1 MASLTI
7 DGVGKKYGDVRAIAN
22 VSIEV
27 KDGEFLV
34 LVGPSGCGKSTLLR
48 MIAGLESL
56 TEGIVYLGD
65 RDVSDVDP
73 KDRDVA
79 MVFQSYALYPH
90 MTVFENMAFGL
101 QQRKMPKDQI
111 RKKVMDAARILDL
124 EPLVDR
130 KPGALSGGQR
140 QRVAM
145 GRAIV
150 RNPAIY
156 LMDEPLSNLDAK
168 LRVQMRAEL
177 KLLRKKLGVTTI
189 YVTHDQV
196 EAMTLGDRVAVLSPF
211 SIGQTSNL
219 EQCDNPQNLYH
230 RPCNMFVAGFIGSPA
245 MNFFF
250 VDIYANAEEL
260 LVRFAGLEDREP
272 EISGS
277 KTGLRLNRGNCP
289 TFEALS
295 AYVGSRVVL
304 GVRPEFLG
312 LKPQGNDDL
321 KQALTVGVTVSELVG
336 PDAFLHF
343 DLPTPEVDVDLREL
357 INDGES
363 GPSSEARY
371 TARVNSE
378 GLREGENRIELFF
391 DVPRLHFF
399 DAVAKNRIF

>member
-1 MASLTI
+1 MSSLTI
-7 DGVGKKYGDVRAIAN
+7 KSVGKKYGEVRAISD
-22 VSIEV
+22 VSIDV
-27 KDGEFLV
+27 ADGEFLV

-48 MIAGLESL
+48 MIAGLEDL
-56 TEGIVYLGD
+56 TEGQVFLGD

-90 MTVFENMAFGL
+90 MTVYENMAFAL
-101 QQRKMPKDQI
+101 QQRKFPKDKI
-111 RKKVMDAARILDL
+111 HKTVMDAARILDL
-124 EPLVDR
+124 EPLVER

-177 KLLRKKLGVTTI
+177 KLLRQRLGVTTV

-196 EAMTLGDRVAVLSPF
+196 EAMTLGDRVAVLSPYA
-211 SIGQTSNL
+211 GGNASNL
-219 EQCDNPQNLYH
+219 EQCDSPQQLYH

-245 MNFFF
+245 MNFLYA
-250 VDIYANAEEL
+250 DIEKKNDGLVATVPGTTLKLELTAEN
-260 LVRFAGLEDREP
+260 
-272 EISGS
+272 
-277 KTGLRLNRGNCP
+277 TP
-289 TFEALS
+289 TFDALENY
-295 AYVGSRVVL
+295 AGRRVIV
-304 GVRPEFLG
+304 GVRPEFF
-312 LKPQGNDDL
+312 
-321 KQALTVGVTVSELVG
+321 ALSPKVDSERGQSIQVDISVSELVG

-343 DLPTPEVDVDLREL
+343 DLSTPEVGRDLMEVL
-357 INDGES
+357 NDGEKT
-363 GPSSEARY
+363 GAGGARF
-371 TARVNSE
+371 TARVDAESLPD
-378 GLREGENRIELFF
+378 GKSALELFL

-399 DAVAKNRIF
+399 DETSTARIC